1 MRLRE
6 LKFKNVL
13 PLGPGH
19 NLALNRRITLV
30 LGDNEAGKSTMRRA
44 IEAFLFGPTQQ
55 LVAPGD
61 VGTFDCSAIVET
73 AGAAEAE
80 LRRRGRNWAAPLPGP
95 LQSLLAPDLG
105 SRFRDLFCLSHENL
119 FPEDKRFLT
128 ADGTLGSLLFGASSG
143 VAPQALATAQ
153 KDINLTLAAAR
164 GKRAGTDSLGIRLDE
179 YAIQRT
185 NHAQVARFHA
195 HEQATAAL
203 ARARESL
210 EASDQKTE
218 SIAHERRELDR
229 LLNGAGA
236 FAEWQE
242 AVGAYRQ
249 WAESGGLPNDSQR
262 AELTSLLGQL
272 ELLREQHDR
281 FAQVEQIKREAFE
294 RSDTPGPLAQ
304 LAPAVESLREA
315 VAESAV
321 DRRELD
327 DDRQKLASTRQ
338 QLQQRLDA
346 LGAGAGD
353 DAVAA
358 ATRLLLPLPAR
369 ATLEEAI
376 KAHKKLTDERANRQ
390 RSRDESTAQ
399 LQEALRNADATSLQD
414 LVAVEL
420 AIPHAENAARLEEE
434 LSRQQQLLRR
444 KTADAAIH
452 LQALGMRAA
461 PAGDR
466 PITAPDR
473 VRTAELEVALK
484 DAREL
489 SNVRQQ
495 QLERA
500 DREHRQKQTECGALR
515 ARLGEVPTDARIAEA
530 RALRDEKWEALKT
543 RWTPE
548 LRAGN
553 QSDLAREALDFQV
566 LMQHVDAL
574 HTLRIAAGEM
584 LGQLQAAEVALVA
597 EARQL
602 QEISRDLNE
611 ARKQLT
617 AIEDR
622 WSENWQLLV
631 ETPAN
636 AGEWFARRD
645 AWHGAEVERAGLQSE
660 IETTR
665 QVRDIALADAR
676 AHAAAELPQFAQ
688 LASAIALRDALHN
701 EARRRRTNNESA
713 RALQEA
719 VRVAESTLARNEDRL
734 ARLVVEEAV
743 WTANW
748 ATEISRLPAGV
759 GETPVA
765 VRTWLDAQEEISRLC
780 REHQTSTVRID
791 ERRARADALDQRLR
805 ELLAQA
811 RDIDPDLGV
820 ADSIAP
826 IHSYPALLEKAVNAR
841 QRLLARRQAE
851 QEHATE
857 AGHLLD
863 TQQQLETSRNRLH
876 AVWSA
881 LRHAQNPDDSVIRQ
895 CLNNASLSA
904 QARQRAET
912 TDAALRAHWGDQR
925 THFEQLLREKGE
937 ASFRSDLELLKL
949 DAQDAANAQEAARR
963 EVHTATQQ
971 LAALNATHDA
981 LAVSASFVAA
991 RDAVIDKAEELHRL
1005 ELASFLIE
1013 RAKAEASKSQA
1024 HIEQCASSYFAKL
1037 TKDAYSGLGIDTE
1050 NNVLLAIEPR
1060 GHKRWPE
1067 LSAGTRDQIW
1077 LALRLAAIVEAARET
1092 PFPLIL
1098 DDVFIHFDDERST
1111 AALRL
1116 LADVAEHVQVI
1127 AFTHHDHIVDLA
1139 KAAIPDEHLSLITL
1153 PRPDAN
1159 ARVRTLQNGR
1169 TRQERPLMAVGD
1181 DAESVSPAGDYEQG
1195 AGDQPDEYNGLRR
1208 LTEEAAER
1216 VILEL
1221 LRAAATPQ
1229 SRSELIAAAAQ
1240 MEMDLGPA
1248 WTVAIRTL
1256 VATRMVVQK
1265 GNKKGARYTAPEP
1278 QIPLDGIYHHD

>member
-6 LKFKNVL
+6 LKFSHVV

-61 VGTFDCSAIVET
+61 VGTFDCSAVVET
-73 AGAAEAE
+73 AGASEAE
-80 LRRRGRNWAAPLPGP
+80 LRRRGRNWAVPLPGQ
-95 LQSLLAPDLG
+95 LQPLLAPDLA

-143 VAPQALATAQ
+143 LAPQALATAQ
-153 KDINLTLAAAR
+153 KDINLALSTAR
-164 GKRAGTDSLGIRLDE
+164 GRRAGTDSLGIRLDE

-210 EASDQKTE
+210 VASDQKME
-218 SIAHERRELDR
+218 AIAHARRELDR
-229 LLNGAGA
+229 LLNGATA

-242 AVGAYRQ
+242 AVDTYRQ
-249 WAESGGLPNDSQR
+249 WAESGSLPNDSQR
-262 AELTSLLGQL
+262 AEVTSLLGQL

-281 FAQVEQIKREAFE
+281 FAQVEQTKRETFE
-294 RSDTPGPLAQ
+294 RCETPGPVAQ
-304 LAPAVESLREA
+304 LAATVESLREA
-315 VAESAV
+315 VAESIV

-338 QLQQRLDA
+338 LLQQRLDA
-346 LGAGAGD
+346 LGADAD
-353 DAVAA
+353 EDAVAA

-369 ATLEEAI
+369 ATLEEAL
-376 KAHKKLTDERANRQ
+376 KAHKKLTDERANWK
-390 RSRDESTAQ
+390 RSRDGSEAQ
-399 LQEALRNADATSLQD
+399 LREALRNVKATSLQD

-420 AIPHAENAARLEEE
+420 AIPHAENAARLEKE
-434 LSRQQQLLRR
+434 LARQQQMLQR
-444 KTADAAIH
+444 KTAEATIH
-452 LQALGMRAA
+452 LQALGLRAA
-461 PAGDR
+461 PEGDR

-473 VRTAELEVALK
+473 LRTAELEVALK

-489 SNVRQQ
+489 SNAMQQ
-495 QLERA
+495 QLERVG
-500 DREHRQKQTECGALR
+500 REHRQKQSECEALR
-515 ARLGEVPTDARIAEA
+515 ARLGEIPTDARIAEA
-530 RALRDEKWEALKT
+530 RALRDEKWEALKS

-548 LRAGN
+548 FRAETR
-553 QSDLAREALDFQV
+553 SDLAREALEFQV

-584 LGQLQAAEVALVA
+584 LGQLQAAEATLA
-597 EARQL
+597 ADARQL
-602 QEISRDLNE
+602 QDSSRENHE
-611 ARKQLT
+611 ACKQLT

-622 WSENWQLLV
+622 WSEHWQLL
-631 ETPAN
+631 EAPPTN
-636 AGEWFARRD
+636 AGEWYARRD
-645 AWHGAEVERAGLQSE
+645 AWHGAELERTGLQSE
-660 IETTR
+660 IETTSHA
-665 QVRDIALADAR
+665 RDIALADAR
-676 AHAAAELPQFAQ
+676 AHAATELPQFTH
-688 LASAIALRDALHN
+688 LASAVALRDALDD
-701 EARRRRTNNESA
+701 EARRRRTNNEGA

-719 VRVAESTLARNEDRL
+719 VRVAELTLARTEDQL
-734 ARLVVEEAV
+734 ALLIEDEAR
-743 WTANW
+743 WAADW

-759 GETPVA
+759 GGTPVA

-780 REHQTSTVRID
+780 REHQESVVRID
-791 ERRARADALDQRLR
+791 DRRARADALDLRLR

-811 RDIDPDLGV
+811 RDIDPDLGM
-820 ADSIAP
+820 ADTLAP
-826 IHSYPALLEKAVNAR
+826 INAYPALLEKAVIAR

-851 QEHATE
+851 QEHATA

-863 TQQQLETSRNRLH
+863 TQEKREASRNRLH
-876 AVWSA
+876 AIWNA
-881 LRHAQNPDDSVIRQ
+881 LGYAQNPDDLVIRQ

-925 THFEQLLREKGE
+925 THFEQLLRERGE

-949 DAQDAANAQEAARR
+949 DAKDAANAQEAARR
-963 EVHTATQQ
+963 EVHIATQQ

-981 LAVSASFVAA
+981 LAVAASFVAA

-1013 RAKAEASKSQA
+1013 RAKAEASKSQE
-1024 HIEQCASSYFAKL
+1024 HIQQCASSYFATL
-1037 TKDAYSGLGIDTE
+1037 TKNAYTGLHIDAE
-1050 NNVLLAIEPR
+1050 NNVLLAVEPR
-1060 GHKRWPE
+1060 GHKKLTQ

-1098 DDVFIHFDDERST
+1098 DDIFVHFDDERSS

-1116 LADVAEHVQVI
+1116 LIEVSEHVQVI
-1127 AFTHHDHIVDLA
+1127 AFTHHDHIADLA
-1139 KAAIPDEHLSLITL
+1139 QAVIPAEQLALITL
-1153 PRPDAN
+1153 PRPDATM
-1159 ARVRTLQNGR
+1159 RVRTLGSRSQRERPAMPVSDDAGDSPAVEEDDDHEDARLSRR
-1169 TRQERPLMAVGD
+1169 TRR
-1181 DAESVSPAGDYEQG
+1181 
-1195 AGDQPDEYNGLRR
+1195 
-1208 LTEEAAER
+1208 TEAIAQAAEQM
-1216 VILEL
+1216 IIEL
-1221 LRAAATPQ
+1221 LRNAATPQ
-1229 SRSELIAAAAQ
+1229 SRSDLIEAARLVGF
-1240 MEMDLGPA
+1240 DLEDY
-1248 WTVAIRTL
+1248 WTAAIRVL
-1256 VATRMVVQK
+1256 VSTEQVVQA
-1265 GNKKGARYTAPEP
+1265 GLRRTARYNLPVN
-1278 QIPLDGIYHHD
+1278 